1 MKKYIFEAT
10 KRQLEKTTE
19 PKQVLVAPAKVT
31 VIAKEADEA
40 LEIAKEQLREKYLGT
55 GTILGEVRLVE
66 ELFVPADWSYGYS
79 KERTFGS
86 DEDKCA
92 LKKNCTL

>member
-10 KRQLEKTTE
+10 KKQLEKTTE

-31 VIAKEADEA
+31 IIAKDAEKA
-40 LEIAKEQLREKYLGT
+40 LELAKEQLREQYLGT

-86 DEDKCA
+86 AEDKQA
-92 LKKNCTL
+92 LKEACTL

>member
-10 KRQLEKTTE
+10 KRQWEKTTE
-19 PKQVLVAPAKVT
+19 PKQILVAPARVV

-40 LEIAKEQLREKYLGT
+40 LEIAKEKFREKYLGT
-55 GTILGEVRLVE
+55 GTILGEIRMVD
-66 ELFVPADWSYGYS
+66 ELFLPADWSYGYS

-86 DEDKCA
+86 CEDKCA
-92 LKKNCTL
+92 LKNECTK